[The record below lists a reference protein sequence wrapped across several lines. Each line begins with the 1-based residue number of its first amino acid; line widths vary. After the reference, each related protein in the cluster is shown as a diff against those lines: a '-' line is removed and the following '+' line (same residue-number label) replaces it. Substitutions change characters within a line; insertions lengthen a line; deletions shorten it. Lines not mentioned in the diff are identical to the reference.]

1 MQTISEIII
10 EYKKIK
16 NIYIRVKP
24 DLNIYVTAP
33 KRAAKKYIYELIEKR
48 KDWIEERKE
57 AIKKKNS
64 FDLSKKELASGNEVY
79 YLGKSYML
87 KVLKCKK
94 ENIILA
100 GRTMYMYVN
109 IKDKEEY
116 KNSDIR
122 KKHILLDTWYKEEAL
137 KLFDSL
143 IKKYTSMMN
152 LEINT
157 FTVKKLKSKWGSCDT
172 IKKHLTFNLELMKYP
187 ISSIEYIVISVFC
200 AFIIPLIFGRVG
212 SSIPFNTQMSAG
224 NSALTVS
231 RPSSIS
237 RTA

>member
-1 MQTISEIII
+1 MYHKMNEIII

-87 KVLKCKK
+87 KVLKCQK

-187 ISSIEYIVISVFC
+187 ISSIEYIVLHELAHLLQANHSKKFYNI
-200 AFIIPLIFGRVG
+200 
-212 SSIPFNTQMSAG
+212 
-224 NSALTVS
+224 VS
-231 RPSSIS
+231 FYMPEWKKEKKILD
-237 RTA
+237 TFFTNL

>member
-1 MQTISEIII
+1 MNEIII

-16 NIYIRVKP
+16 NIYIRVKT

-33 KRAAKKYIYELIEKR
+33 KRVTKKYIYELIEKR

-57 AIKKKNS
+57 AINNKNS
-64 FDLSKKELASGNEVY
+64 FDLSKKELESGNEIY

-87 KVLKCKK
+87 NVLKCQK

-100 GRTMYMYVN
+100 GRMMYMYVN

-116 KNSDIR
+116 KNNDIR
-122 KKHILLDTWYKEEAL
+122 KKHILLDTWYKKESL

-187 ISSIEYIVISVFC
+187 ISSIEYIVLHELAHLLQANHSKKFYNIVSLYMPEWKKEKKILDTF
-200 AFIIPLIFGRVG
+200 
-212 SSIPFNTQMSAG
+212 FN
-224 NSALTVS
+224 NL
-231 RPSSIS
+231 
-237 RTA
+237 

>member
-1 MQTISEIII
+1 MYYKMNDVII

-33 KRAAKKYIYELIEKR
+33 KRVTKKYIYELIEKR

-87 KVLKCKK
+87 KVLKCQK

-109 IKDKEEY
+109 IKDKEKY

-122 KKHILLDTWYKEEAL
+122 KKHILLDTWYKKEAL

-143 IKKYTSMMN
+143 IRKYTSMMN

-187 ISSIEYIVISVFC
+187 ISSIEYIVLHELAHLLQANHSKKFYNI
-200 AFIIPLIFGRVG
+200 
-212 SSIPFNTQMSAG
+212 
-224 NSALTVS
+224 VS
-231 RPSSIS
+231 LYMPEWKKEKKILD
-237 RTA
+237 TFFTNL

>member
-1 MQTISEIII
+1 MYYKMNEIII

-16 NIYIRVKP
+16 NSYIRVKP

-33 KRAAKKYIYELIEKR
+33 KRVAKKYIYELIEKR

-64 FDLSKKELASGNEVY
+64 FDLSKKELTSGNEVY

-87 KVLKCKK
+87 KVLKCQK
-94 ENIILA
+94 ENIILDD
-100 GRTMYMYVN
+100 RTMYMYVN

-122 KKHILLDTWYKEEAL
+122 KKHILLDTWYKKEAL

-187 ISSIEYIVISVFC
+187 ISAIEYIVLHELAHLLQANHSKKFYNI
-200 AFIIPLIFGRVG
+200 
-212 SSIPFNTQMSAG
+212 
-224 NSALTVS
+224 VS
-231 RPSSIS
+231 LYMPEWKKEKKILD
-237 RTA
+237 TFFTNL

>member
-1 MQTISEIII
+1 MYYKTNEIII

-33 KRAAKKYIYELIEKR
+33 KRVTKKYIYELIEKR
-48 KDWIEERKE
+48 REWIEERKE

-64 FDLSKKELASGNEVY
+64 FDISKKELSSGNEVF

-87 KVLKCKK
+87 KVLKCQK

-100 GRTMYMYVN
+100 GRMMYMYAN

-122 KKHILLDTWYKEEAL
+122 KKHILLDAWYKKEAL

-187 ISSIEYIVISVFC
+187 ISAIEYIVLHELAHLLQANHSKKFYNIVSLYMPEWKKEKKILDTF
-200 AFIIPLIFGRVG
+200 
-212 SSIPFNTQMSAG
+212 FN
-224 NSALTVS
+224 NL
-231 RPSSIS
+231 
-237 RTA
+237 

>member
-1 MQTISEIII
+1 MYYKMNDVII

-33 KRAAKKYIYELIEKR
+33 KRVAKKYIYELIEKR

-122 KKHILLDTWYKEEAL
+122 KKHILLDIWYKKEAL
-137 KLFDSL
+137 KLFDLL

-187 ISSIEYIVISVFC
+187 ISSIEYIVLHELAHLLQANHSKKFYNI
-200 AFIIPLIFGRVG
+200 
-212 SSIPFNTQMSAG
+212 
-224 NSALTVS
+224 VS
-231 RPSSIS
+231 FYMPEWKKEKKILD
-237 RTA
+237 TFFTNL

>member
-1 MQTISEIII
+1 MYHKMNEIII

-33 KRAAKKYIYELIEKR
+33 KRVTKKYIYELIEKR

-87 KVLKCKK
+87 EVLKCQK
-94 ENIILA
+94 ENIIIE

-122 KKHILLDTWYKEEAL
+122 KKHILLDTWYKKEAL
-137 KLFDSL
+137 KLFDLL

-187 ISSIEYIVISVFC
+187 LSSIEYIVLHELAHLLQANHSKKFYNI
-200 AFIIPLIFGRVG
+200 
-212 SSIPFNTQMSAG
+212 
-224 NSALTVS
+224 VS
-231 RPSSIS
+231 LYMPEWKKEKKILD
-237 RTA
+237 TFFTNL